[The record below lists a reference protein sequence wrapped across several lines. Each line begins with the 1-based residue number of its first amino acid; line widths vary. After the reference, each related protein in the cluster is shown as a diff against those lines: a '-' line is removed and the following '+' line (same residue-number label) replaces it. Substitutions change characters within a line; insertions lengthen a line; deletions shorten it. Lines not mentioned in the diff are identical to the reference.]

1 MNKIKALSTL
11 FIIIILSL
19 TFITPTFAENI
30 RIGIEPEGYYT
41 TIRVQSFIG
50 KWQLQLFKHIG
61 SETTVITEDILSGED
76 AVLMLIPKGI
86 IVRMSSEK
94 ALDEGYD
101 SCRIIGG
108 ELLNLE
114 LPQNSPKLVQGKLDI
129 THDNEKLSIVN
140 TLPSQN
146 YTITCD
152 SSEII
157 TCEPEAVKAK
167 IVVIESKI
175 HYLKNHSKH
184 PKENYDVC
192 DGHHCIKYPGIGS
205 NRELIEL
212 LYPTI
217 PLHILHYKDKII
229 YPRYHHTCGG
239 KISSAKDVYGVNDEP
254 YHISHSDLKDKK
266 GSENCFH
273 SPSFH
278 WTIEIPISSIAD
290 FLSLEFAGGADN
302 VFVNWQE
309 LKVNEEGRILM
320 VRIIGRKVKEIHGI
334 EFLEHLHNFYG
345 INSIKS
351 LRFTCE
357 PLRRSMLI
365 RGMGEGDGVGMCL
378 YGSDGLA
385 KKGLNYKEILEF
397 YYPGTTLK

>member
-1 MNKIKALSTL
+1 MNKLKAFYTL
-11 FIIIILSL
+11 FIILILS
-19 TFITPTFAENI
+19 TSFITPIFGENI
-30 RIGIEPEGYYT
+30 KIGIEPEGFYT
-41 TIRVQSFIG
+41 TLRVQSFIG
-50 KWQLQLFKHIG
+50 KWQLQLFKHVG
-61 SETTVITEDILSGED
+61 SDTSVVTEEIQTDED

-86 IVRMSSEK
+86 IVRMSSDK
-94 ALDEGYD
+94 TLDEGYD
-101 SCRIIGG
+101 SVRIIGG

-114 LPQNSPKLVQGKLDI
+114 LPQLSPKIIQGKLDV
-129 THDNEKLSIVN
+129 THDNEKLNIIN
-140 TLPSQN
+140 TLPIKN
-146 YTITCD
+146 YTISCA

-157 TCEPEAVKAK
+157 TCEPEAVKAQ
-167 IVVIESKI
+167 IVVVETKI
-175 HYLKNHSKH
+175 HYLKNHTRH
-184 PKENYDVC
+184 PKDDYDVC
-192 DGHHCIKYPGIGS
+192 DGQHCIKYLGIGS

-217 PLHILHYKDKII
+217 PLHLLYYKDKII

-239 KISSAKDVYGVNDEP
+239 KISSAKDVYGINDEP
-254 YHISHSDLKDKK
+254 YHISHNDLKDKK

-278 WTIEIPISSIAD
+278 WTIEVPISSIAD

-302 VFVNWQE
+302 VFTNWQP
-309 LKVNEEGRILM
+309 LKVNQEGRILM
-320 VRIIGRKVKEIHGI
+320 VRIIGRKIKEIHGI

-351 LRFTCE
+351 LRFTFE
-357 PLRRSMLI
+357 SLRRSMLF